1 MTLRCA
7 AAGALKA
14 MCRSSGMQDAMRTSP
29 VITIQGRTRSWK
41 ISSSPPIAPSS
52 PVTER
57 TNTASS
63 SSDSERMFNCM
74 HVGGAVSGSDESED
88 EGEEDRGLGTT
99 NLERMSLTSHK
110 KKENESPSPVPK
122 DASTSAW
129 ERLMQPDP
137 MSLPSPSKGLPWGPK
152 GSHESFADL
161 DVDAHD
167 DDENDCSVRVVSLS
181 ADSISAALQQ
191 QQQQQQQ
198 QQRAEAGDKQ
208 ADVPLSSPELA

>member
-1 MTLRCA
+1 MPKKGCDGSPQGKVKIKSRLQSFSASPLPRTRAAGEVAVTLRCA

-167 DDENDCSVRVVSLS
+167 DDERLFCQGHS
-181 ADSISAALQQ
+181 
-191 QQQQQQQ
+191 
-198 QQRAEAGDKQ
+198 
-208 ADVPLSSPELA
+208 

>member
-1 MTLRCA
+1 
-7 AAGALKA
+7 
-14 MCRSSGMQDAMRTSP
+14 
-29 VITIQGRTRSWK
+29 
-41 ISSSPPIAPSS
+41 
-52 PVTER
+52 
-57 TNTASS
+57 
-63 SSDSERMFNCM
+63 M
-74 HVGGAVSGSDESED
+74 HVGGAVSESDESED
-88 EGEEDRGLGTT
+88 EGEEERGLGTT

-110 KKENESPSPVPK
+110 KKDDESPVPK

-191 QQQQQQQ
+191 QQQQQQ
-198 QQRAEAGDKQ
+198 RAEAGDKQ